1 MAGSLKM
8 KGNEKL
14 KQLDEAVNRRL
25 AELILQWEDSLLNG
39 VRLSSA
45 ESCKDCPELTDEFEF
60 ALSRLQTLDQFMFP
74 DRIELP
80 RVTTTAVDPSYPCAH
95 FPSVP
100 GYEVLAKIGE
110 GGMGIVYLGRQK
122 SLKREVA
129 IKTLTAGGWNQSAYV
144 DRLRQ
149 EAKGLSLI
157 DHPNVVKIIDVV
169 ETPAAVAIILEYV
182 EGENLASRLK
192 RAAMPPKKAAKLA
205 LELARTM
212 TFVHQRGL
220 WHRDIKPAN
229 ILIDLKE
236 NIKVADFGL
245 VKEEEGLSGLTR
257 TGDFFGTPSYLA
269 PEQIPGSN
277 KVVDGR
283 TDVYAIG
290 ATLYEMLSGRP
301 PFVGVSPL
309 ATLEQVQHREP
320 VDLRVLNPAIPRDL
334 ETICLRCLEK
344 EPTRRFRSAQDLADE
359 LERFLEGVPI
369 HSRRIGMLERCWRW
383 SRRRPAIASLAAVS
397 LASLVAIMTLIAL
410 NIRSREAHI
419 RDLDTAATRATELQ
433 HIAEGH
439 ERKAK
444 GALYIADINRAGV
457 ALRQDDTRELMR
469 LLEEQIPTAGEEDRR
484 GFEWWHLYRRAR
496 RAGQTVLDVGSAQY
510 LLGWTPQRESLYA
523 AGADSIL
530 RLFHPETGHIDRQ
543 IPTGQMEINGVAF
556 SPDGK
561 EIATAGDDGTIIIWD
576 EQTSKQRLKFKA
588 HPGKVFQLL
597 YTRDGSRIV
606 SCGDNPMIR
615 VFDTQTGEFLFTL
628 EGHQKPVQSLILS
641 DDGTTLVSTSDDHSV
656 RLWSLDDRKEL
667 MSFVSSSDIGPAIF
681 HEKRNLLVF
690 GETDGDLTTIDTKT
704 RTKIRSVKHL
714 DKIGSVALHPEG
726 KLLAVG
732 DASGQIRLRSLS
744 PDGELKE
751 DHFQPWHAHQGLVH
765 SLIWS
770 TDGSRLI
777 STGNDGRVVSWNIAD
792 TELVEPKELRIRMY
806 NEFCLRPNTTAFLV
820 RSGVDEKVYRG
831 DWKHARWD
839 AVGSRPFYN
848 FLSISSDGILYA
860 DFLLRRSREPSEKM
874 DELYLFTFPQDSNP
888 NLYQDQYR
896 VAKWAPGKGE
906 LQKIRF
912 SSDSK
917 SIAVSRTYQNAG
929 EEAEEQAVWLLPIP
943 DHDRNAAHENQ
954 EPPAM
959 EPAQR
964 IPIPFARDS
973 RFSPDSNRIA
983 LVTQPGL
990 VLWDISKRRIV
1001 WQFSDSYIR
1010 NLAYSPDG
1018 SLISI
1023 CGTNRMVHIVNAAD
1037 GSTRFQS
1044 TNHRA
1049 PVRTIAFSPDG
1060 RLLATGADD
1069 GTIKFWHVATGQELL
1084 ELQNPGDGVRHLEFT
1099 DDGDRLI
1106 CQLGRQ
1112 GTDPAEAD
1120 RILIFDGSR
1129 FEP

>member
-1 MAGSLKM
+1 MR
-8 KGNEKL
+8 
-14 KQLDEAVNRRL
+14 QLDEAVNRRL
-25 AELILQWEDSLLNG
+25 AELMLQWEDSLLKG

-45 ESCKDCPELTDEFEF
+45 ELCKDCPELTDEFEF
-60 ALSRLQTLDQFMFP
+60 ALSRLHTLDQFMFP

-80 RVTTTAVDPSYPCAH
+80 GGTNTESDPSYPSAH

-100 GYEVLAKIGE
+100 GYDVLAEIGE

-122 SLKREVA
+122 SLKRDVA
-129 IKTLTAGGWNQSAYV
+129 IKTLTAGRWNQSAYV
-144 DRLRQ
+144 DRLRR
-149 EAKGLSLI
+149 EAKGLSQI

-182 EGENLASRLK
+182 EGENLANRLK
-192 RAAMPPKKAAKLA
+192 RAAMPPKEAGKLA

-212 TFVHQRGL
+212 AFVHQRRL

-245 VKEEEGLSGLTR
+245 VKEEQGISGVTG
-257 TGDFFGTPSYLA
+257 TGDFFGTPSYMA

-309 ATLEQVQHREP
+309 ATLEQVQVRDP
-320 VDLRVLNPAIPRDL
+320 VPLSVLNPAIPRDL

-344 EPTRRFRSAQDLADE
+344 EPARRFHSAQDLADE
-359 LERFLEGVPI
+359 LERFLEGIPI
-369 HSRRIGMLERCWRW
+369 LSRRIGVLERCWRW
-383 SRRRPAIASLAAVS
+383 TRRRPAIASLAVVS
-397 LASLVAIMTLIAL
+397 LVSLVAIMTLIAL
-410 NIRSREAHI
+410 NIRSREAHF
-419 RDLDTAATRATELQ
+419 RDQVIAATRATELQ
-433 HIAEGH
+433 HAAEGH
-439 ERKAK
+439 ARQAK
-444 GALYIADINRAGV
+444 DGLYIADINRAGT
-457 ALRQDDTRELMR
+457 ALSQDDTRELMR
-469 LLEEQIPTAGEEDRR
+469 LLDAQIPVSGETDRR

-496 RAGQTVLDVGSAQY
+496 RARQILLDVGSPQY
-510 LLGWTPQRESLYA
+510 LLGWSPRQELLFS

-530 RLFHPETGHIDRQ
+530 RLFHPETGHIERQ
-543 IPTGQMEINGVAF
+543 IPTAQLEINGVAF

-561 EIATAGDDGTIIIWD
+561 EFATAGDDGTIIIWD
-576 EQTSKQRLKFKA
+576 QQASKQSLKFKA

-597 YTRDGSRIV
+597 YTADGARIV
-606 SCGDNPMIR
+606 SCGDNPVIR
-615 VFDTQTGEFLFTL
+615 VFDAQTGELLFTL
-628 EGHQKPVQSLILS
+628 DGHQKTVQSLILS
-641 DDGTTLVSTSDDHSV
+641 DDGLTLVSTSDDHSV

-667 MSFVSSSDIGPAIF
+667 MSFVSSSDIGPAIL

-690 GETDGDLTTIDTKT
+690 GDSAGDLTTIDTKT
-704 RTKIRSVKHL
+704 RTEISSVKHL
-714 DKIGSVALHPEG
+714 DKIGSLALHPAG

-751 DHFQPWHAHQGLVH
+751 DHFQPWHAHQGLVY

-777 STGNDGRVVSWNIAD
+777 STGNDGKVVSWNLADAD
-792 TELVEPKELRIRMY
+792 TESAEPKELRIRMY
-806 NEFCLRPNTTAFLV
+806 GEFCLRPETTTFLV
-820 RSGVDEKVYRG
+820 HHSAQGG
-831 DWKHARWD
+831 LQLNCWDWKDGRRNAGCAWWT
-839 AVGSRPFYN
+839 PF
-848 FLSISSDGILYA
+848 FHSLSCDG
-860 DFLLRRSREPSEKM
+860 R
-874 DELYLFTFPQDSNP
+874 LFTVVEDHRLTETSAAAQVLCIYSFPQNSDPS
-888 NLYQDQYR
+888 LQDI
-896 VAKWAPGKGE
+896 VAKWEPGKGE
-906 LQKIRF
+906 LRNIRF

-917 SIAVSRTYQNAG
+917 SIAVSRTYQNAA

-943 DHDRNAAHENQ
+943 DLDRNARHENQ
-954 EPPAM
+954 EPPDM
-959 EPAQR
+959 ELAQR
-964 IPIPFARDS
+964 IPIPTVRDS
-973 RFSPDSNRIA
+973 RFSPDSNQIA

-990 VLWDISKRRIV
+990 VLWDISERQTV
-1001 WQFSDSYIR
+1001 WQFPDPFIR

-1018 SLISI
+1018 SLIAI
-1023 CGTNRMVHIVNAAD
+1023 CGTNRMVHVVNAVD

-1044 TNHRA
+1044 ANHRA
-1049 PVRTIAFSPDG
+1049 PVRTVAFSPGG

-1069 GTIKFWHVATGQELL
+1069 GTIKFWHVTTGQELL

-1112 GTDPAEAD
+1112 GTDPASSD